1 MNSADSQ
8 IPSQTVSAKREWLQA
23 ALVSLGVAVA
33 IVAPFLWLANPSGH
47 DIAFHAS
54 SWVDAA
60 GQWKEGILFPRWTE
74 WANYGYGE
82 PRFIFY
88 PPLSWMLGGALVS
101 LIPIKAVAGIFIILS
116 QTLAGISAYALT
128 RRLAPR
134 RCALAAGAAFAANP
148 DALLIIYVR
157 SDYAELLAIAF
168 YPLLMLAALPL
179 CGYLD
184 DERGARWAQV
194 VFFAFAFAA
203 IWLANAPAGVIAT
216 YTAALLFTC
225 AAITQK
231 RFMPFVR
238 GTAGIGLGL
247 GLAAFYLVPAAYE
260 QRWVNIGQA
269 LSKGLT
275 PRENFLF
282 TTVADRPHTHFN
294 YVASAMAVLTMLL
307 IAVFACIARRRSPA
321 GRKAP
326 VQRSAY
332 RLWTAL
338 LVLAAAASLL
348 MVKITLPLWH
358 ALPKLRFVQFPWR
371 WMSVLAVAFCVFF
384 ACALSAQ
391 KRLWPWLA
399 AVFLVLAGAATYL
412 GKNTWWDA
420 DDFPTIQYEVELG
433 HGFEGTDE
441 YDPRGDDHLD
451 LAKKQPPAKFV
462 AAGRESISSR
472 ISVRVWTA
480 NHRVLEVHAE
490 KPQQLAL
497 RLLDYPAWRVT
508 VNGQRIPPDHLPG
521 ARAMVLPV
529 PAGDSTV
536 EARFIRTLDRT
547 VGDAL
552 SAAGTAIAGLLLLIG
567 RRTR

>member
-1 MNSADSQ
+1 MNSADAQ
-8 IPSQTVSAKREWLQA
+8 IPSRTVPVKRDWLQA
-23 ALVSLGVAVA
+23 ALVSLSVAVA
-33 IVAPFLWLANPSGH
+33 IVAPFFWLANPSGH

-54 SWVDAA
+54 SWVDVA

-101 LIPIKAVAGIFIILS
+101 IIPIKAVAGIFIILS

-134 RCALAAGAAFAANP
+134 RSALAAGAVFAANP

-168 YPLLMLAALPL
+168 YPLLMLAALRL

-184 DERGARWAQV
+184 DERGPRLEI

-225 AAITQK
+225 AAIAQK
-231 RFMPFVR
+231 TYVPFVR

-294 YVASAMAVLTMLL
+294 HVASAMAVLTMTL
-307 IAVFACIARRRSPA
+307 IVVFAWMAWRFHA
-321 GRKAP
+321 GREAP
-326 VQRSAY
+326 VQRSAH
-332 RLWTAL
+332 RIWTTF

-358 ALPKLRFVQFPWR
+358 VVPKLRFVQFPWR

-384 ACALSAQ
+384 AWALSAQ

-399 AVFLVLAGAATYL
+399 AVFLVLAGSAAYL

-451 LAKKQPPAKFV
+451 LAKKQPPAKFMAV
-462 AAGRESISSR
+462 GRESISSR

-480 NHRVLEVHAE
+480 NDRVLEVHVE
-490 KPQQLAL
+490 KPEQLAL

-508 VNGQRIPPDHLPG
+508 VNGQGIHPDHLAG
-521 ARAMVLPV
+521 VRAMVLPV
-529 PAGDSTV
+529 PAGESTV
-536 EARFIRTLDRT
+536 EARFTRTPDRT
-547 VGDAL
+547 VGGAL
-552 SAAGTAIAGLLLLIG
+552 SAAGIAIAGLLLLIG
-567 RRTR
+567 RKTR